1 MKRRVAQESRDL
13 VPGGCD
19 HGDPVRRGIAGLHN
33 AIFLAI
39 YKEHGD
45 ADQDRDNDDTNQ
57 EWK

>member
-1 MKRRVAQESRDL
+1 MKRRVAQESRAL
-13 VPGGCD
+13 VPGGGD
-19 HGDPVRRGIAGLHN
+19 HGDLGRRGIAGLHV

-57 EWK
+57 DWK